1 MLERLP
7 LTPNGKIDGGAL
19 PPPPAAPARPA
30 GNYVAPRDPLEYQLA
45 GLWESLLGKKP
56 VGVYDNFFELG
67 GHSLLAAKLFAQI
80 EKLTGEDLPLAT
92 LFHAPTIDGISAL
105 LRRGGRTSS
114 WSSLVAIKAAGTR
127 SPFYC
132 VHAAGGNVV
141 GYRSLASH
149 LDPDQ
154 PVYGLQA
161 RGLDRK
167 ETPFE
172 SVEEMAGEYVKEVR
186 TLQPGGPYYLG
197 GACTG
202 GIVAFEMAQQL
213 VAAGEEVGILAMFDT
228 FAHSHLASLSRGEF
242 RRFRVKSA
250 VERLKHHTENLLLRR
265 GRIVYVRSKTRTL
278 LRRLRTRLWG
288 LRMKAFTRLGRQL
301 PASLKKVEEYNMLAI
316 RKYRPRPY
324 PGRITLFPPS
334 TRSVGEFPDPEQGWG
349 SLALGGV
356 EIHEVTGDH
365 LMMLTEPYVEVVAQ
379 KLGECIRRS
388 REQKPTSAVSRGNG
402 R

>member
-1 MLERLP
+1 M
-7 LTPNGKIDGGAL
+7 
-19 PPPPAAPARPA
+19 
-30 GNYVAPRDPLEYQLA
+30 
-45 GLWESLLGKKP
+45 
-56 VGVYDNFFELG
+56 
-67 GHSLLAAKLFAQI
+67 
-80 EKLTGEDLPLAT
+80 
-92 LFHAPTIDGISAL
+92 
-105 LRRGGRTSS
+105 
-114 WSSLVAIKAAGTR
+114 
-127 SPFYC
+127 
-132 VHAAGGNVV
+132 
-141 GYRSLASH
+141 
-149 LDPDQ
+149 
-154 PVYGLQA
+154 
-161 RGLDRK
+161 
-167 ETPFE
+167 
-172 SVEEMAGEYVKEVR
+172 
-186 TLQPGGPYYLG
+186 
-197 GACTG
+197 
-202 GIVAFEMAQQL
+202 
-213 VAAGEEVGILAMFDT
+213 GILAMFDT